1 MAYFRY
7 TVMAMLFLLVF
18 LAGCGSSLN
27 KAMQDPVAQSG
38 TSSEELWYRYGG
50 ARVAYTAVT
59 RPQQLYTGYSAV
71 RDPALYEQAPATTQ
85 AKTPTK
91 KRAKPKAAA
100 NAPRDPNCPPC
111 PSADAAANT
120 PQSAKP
126 QAGPASF
133 APAQGVAGSAPPP
146 PALAPG
152 GTSAAAP
159 LPPPPAI
166 PLSGMPAATPAP
178 MAPEAPGT

>member
-7 TVMAMLFLLVF
+7 TVLAMLFSLAF

-59 RPQQLYTGYSAV
+59 RPQQLYTGYGTV
-71 RDPALYEQAPATTQ
+71 RDPALHEQAPATTQ
-85 AKTPTK
+85 AKTPPK
-91 KRAKPKAAA
+91 KRSKPKAAA
-100 NAPRDPNCPPC
+100 AAPRDPNCPPC
-111 PSADAAANT
+111 PPADAAVNT
-120 PQSAKP
+120 PQSASP
-126 QAGPASF
+126 QASPAFS
-133 APAQGVAGSAPPP
+133 APAQGAAGSA
-146 PALAPG
+146 
-152 GTSAAAP
+152 
-159 LPPPPAI
+159 LPPPPTI

-178 MAPEAPGT
+178 MAAEAPGA